1 MLVFDEYKTK
11 LDPLTKKDVWK
22 GFAPR
27 WTLPAKLRNED
38 KTLSTSI
45 ILIIMDTA
53 REVQYGIGP
62 YFSNTILGI
71 SEMISSEQALRYLKT
86 STSQKAEIYTDIK
99 DFMSLSKY
107 KDLPSRNFF
116 SSEPIQEINEFLS
129 FLFEDLEH
137 L

>member
-1 MLVFDEYKTK
+1 MNWNRTNATELDPGKDHFELFGFDMLVFDEFKTK
-11 LDPLTKKDVWK
+11 LDPLAAEDVWK

-27 WTLPAKLRNED
+27 WTIPAKLRNEE

-62 YFSNTILGI
+62 YFSKTILGL

-86 STSQKAEIYTDIK
+86 S
-99 DFMSLSKY
+99 
-107 KDLPSRNFF
+107 PS
-116 SSEPIQEINEFLS
+116 
-129 FLFEDLEH
+129 
-137 L
+137 